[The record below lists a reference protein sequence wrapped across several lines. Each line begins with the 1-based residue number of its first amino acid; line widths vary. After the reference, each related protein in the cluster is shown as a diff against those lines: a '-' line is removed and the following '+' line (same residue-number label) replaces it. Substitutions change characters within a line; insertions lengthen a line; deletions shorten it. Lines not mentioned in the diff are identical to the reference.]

1 MLQISNLLFFSWLV
15 FFLFFFGGIYCI
27 TPDFYSL
34 PEKVVVASIVTG
46 ECGEETI
53 DDNNSKTIPSA

>member
-1 MLQISNLLFFSWLV
+1 
-15 FFLFFFGGIYCI
+15 LFFFGGIYCI

-34 PEKVVVASIVTG
+34 PEKVVAASIVTG
-46 ECGEETI
+46 ECVEETI